1 MEKFK
6 SLANQPISL
15 EARHLAEQVF
25 RVTFEPALRGQSSM
39 SQRMRQLAVEIAA
52 DLSDAR
58 EHDRLHIKSR
68 CNAAQMNIAALRREC
83 QVNNVLS
90 HEASLKTVAD
100 ECEKLDRSVDQFTT
114 LLDSQPGPET
124 RSGRP
129 A

>member
-1 MEKFK
+1 MQKFQ

-15 EARHLAEQVF
+15 EARHLAEEVF
-25 RVTFEPALRGQSSM
+25 RVTFEPALRSQSST

-58 EHDRLHIKSR
+58 EHDRLRIKLR
-68 CNAAQMNIAALRREC
+68 CDAAQMNIAALRREC
-83 QVNNVLS
+83 QVNNVLN

-100 ECEKLDRSVDQFTT
+100 ECEKLDRSVDQFTA
-114 LLDSQPGPET
+114 LLDSSPGPET
-124 RSGRP
+124 KSNRL